1 MSDSGF
7 PVPIFPRHR
16 SSLTDENKEE
26 LLENF
31 AVDWTT
37 FINQIFGD
45 ENIRK
50 IIMKTYKKKGAKLL
64 TQEFEDPTHGW
75 MNHHVT
81 NLECS
86 VDMGYQNTRMHRGD
100 MLCQSYS
107 LMNYLDI
114 GFDKR
119 NASEL
124 WSKKDKRDAY
134 NSRKSIQDAMIQTY
148 RTILSDNAK
157 KGFLENLKLCFT
169 QYSKFLKITDEPFV
183 YPNETKDPKGY
194 WVDFS
199 KGEEDEGELFTYQ
212 QFKPDAMTKQ
222 TKLTVE
228 IVEQMNENFYNFILS
243 NIRRVLDAWENY
255 GWLCFIGEGTYADYL
270 RNSTPKNTQKR
281 MRTHSVSPN
290 MRETRSRSSR
300 QSPRRSTR
308 RAQNDGR

>member
-7 PVPIFPRHR
+7 PVPIFP
-16 SSLTDENKEE
+16 TDEDKEE

-45 ENIRK
+45 ENIRE
-50 IIMKTYKKKGAKLL
+50 IIMRTYEKEGNELL
-64 TQEFEDPTHGW
+64 TEKFQDPTHGW

-86 VDMGYQNTRMHRGD
+86 VDGKYQNTRVHRED

-107 LMNYLDI
+107 LMNYLGI

-119 NASEL
+119 NAFAL
-124 WSKKDKRDAY
+124 WSKKDKRGAY
-134 NSRKSIQDAMIQTY
+134 NSRKSIQDAMIGTY
-148 RTILSDNAK
+148 RGLLSNPL
-157 KGFLENLKLCFT
+157 FLANLELFFT
-169 QYSKFLKITDEPFV
+169 QYSKFLK
-183 YPNETKDPKGY
+183 YGETKKKSSKTKIPKGY

-199 KGEEDEGELFTYQ
+199 KGGEDEGELFTYQ
-212 QFKPDAMTKQ
+212 QFKPDTMTKQ

-228 IVEQMNENFYNFILS
+228 IVKETNKNFYDFILL

-270 RNSTPKNTQKR
+270 SNSTPKNTQKR
-281 MRTHSVSPN
+281 TRTHSVSPDTV
-290 MRETRSRSSR
+290 RETRSRSSR